1 MNKETKTK
9 EDVAL
14 KNNDMHELNLD
25 EMDKVSGGKKIEF
38 RIVDPDLSKE
48 FQETRGTRLI
58 KG

>member
-1 MNKETKTK
+1 MNKETKAK

-14 KNNDMHELNLD
+14 KNNDMRELNLD

-38 RIVDPDLSKE
+38 SIVDPDLSKE
-48 FQETRGTRLI
+48 FQETRKTRLI

>member
-25 EMDKVSGGKKIEF
+25 EMDKVSGGRKIKF
-38 RIVDPDLSKE
+38 LIVDTDLSKE
-48 FQETRGTRLI
+48 FQDTR
-58 KG
+58 KNPFD